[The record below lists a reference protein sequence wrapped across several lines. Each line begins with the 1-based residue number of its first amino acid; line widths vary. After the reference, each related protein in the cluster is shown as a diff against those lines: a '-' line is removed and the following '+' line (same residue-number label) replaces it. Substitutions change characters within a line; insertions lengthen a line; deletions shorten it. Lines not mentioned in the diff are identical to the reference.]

1 MKNKI
6 ITSFLIFS
14 FIGGV
19 VLISQSFRVN
29 QIPNGSTNTC
39 LNCHNSEFG
48 GDARNN
54 FGKLVESR
62 FLSTPGSTGN
72 VLWGPL
78 LASLD
83 ADNDGVTNGQE
94 LQDPYGIWTSGSP
107 NPGSFSLVT
116 LPGNSSS
123 NPLSTLTIN
132 FSGMT
137 PHVGQTLYLRVID
150 KLNRKEVGRRSTT
163 ISENF
168 ALDLDVI
175 IQGSS
180 YIIDFFADHNGNGL
194 YDIPPTDHAWR
205 MELDDAQGNDV
216 LEFSH
221 NTDFTD
227 IEWSYLLTVNF
238 IDMNPHIGQL
248 FELRVEDDLTSEEI
262 GRTRIEFIPSAAFT
276 IDIPGILPNREYNLE
291 FYADHNQN
299 GVYDSP
305 PTDHTYEMKIES
317 GNGDTQIDIPHN
329 TNFTDI
335 GWKYLYTLNLLSM
348 TPHLGQVLEL
358 RVYRSD
364 NNEEVGRTKVSSI
377 AGENISVSIP
387 QIEIDHD
394 YVVDFYADH
403 NGNGMYD
410 APPTDHAWRLTLN
423 SSTGNFVQNFS
434 HNTNF
439 TDIDWPTSTS
449 VDDENITNSFVLSQ
463 NYPNPFNPSTKINFT
478 IPSNVKEL
486 ARLGRGETSNVKL
499 IVYDVLGRQIKTLV
513 NNNLASG
520 VYEVEFNAEGL
531 SSGIYFYKLTAG
543 QFSETKKMILTK

>member
-1 MKNKI
+1 MKNKL
-6 ITSFLIFS
+6 ITAFLIFS
-14 FIGGV
+14 FIGSV

-29 QIPNGSTNTC
+29 QIPNGSKNTC

-72 VLWGPL
+72 VQWGPL

-94 LQDPYGIWTSGSP
+94 LQDPYGIWTTGSL

-150 KLNRKEVGRRSTT
+150 NLNSKEVGRTSTT
-163 ISENF
+163 VTENF
-168 ALDLDVI
+168 ALDLNVL
-175 IQGSS
+175 IQGRS
-180 YIIDFFADHNGNGL
+180 YTIDFFADHDGNGL

-205 MELDDAQGNDV
+205 MELNDAQGNDV
-216 LEFSH
+216 VNFAH
-221 NTDFTD
+221 NTNFTD
-227 IEWSYLLTVNF
+227 IEWTYLLTVNF

-276 IDIPGILPNREYNLE
+276 INIPGILPNKEYKLE

-299 GVYDSP
+299 GKYDSP
-305 PTDHTYEMKIES
+305 PTDHTYELKIES
-317 GNGDTQIDIPHN
+317 GIGDTQIDVQHN

-335 GWKYLYTLNLLSM
+335 NWKYLYTLNLLNM
-348 TPHLGQVLEL
+348 TPHLGQAIEL

-377 AGENISVSIP
+377 AGENISISIS

-394 YVVDFYADH
+394 YIVDFYADH
-403 NGNGMYD
+403 NGNGIYD
-410 APPTDHAWRLTLN
+410 APPTDHAWRLTFN

-439 TDIDWPTSTS
+439 TDIDWPSATS
-449 VDDENITNSFVLSQ
+449 VDDEDLTNSFVLSQ
-463 NYPNPFNPSTKINFT
+463 NYPNPFNPSTKIKFT
-478 IPSNVKEL
+478 IPSDVKQL
-486 ARLGRGETSNVKL
+486 ARLGSGETSNVKI

-520 VYEVEFNAEGL
+520 VYEIEFNAEGL
-531 SSGIYFYKLTAG
+531 SSGIYFYKLSTG